1 MGMSASQARFLQLT
15 ARRSDVEYQAQ
26 QINFQRLQLSQV
38 LSQASAEYNDKV
50 SNRKMVYTFNNGEGR
65 QQVDV
70 TYANYKN
77 YMNQQ
82 GDTAN
87 AHAKIYLVSSS
98 GNKIVVASP
107 EDAQAMIDKSVG
119 TEREFNADDFV
130 VVEGLDDEDNFQR
143 ALQDGIYYFS
153 TLEHQQETDEYV
165 FKTQS
170 WDTLMSGAVSEVL
183 DTTDDAAAEAKFEKQ
198 QADIETKDKKLE
210 LTLNELESERNALH
224 TEIES
229 VQKVIDDNVESTFKI
244 FS

>member
-38 LSQASAEYNDKV
+38 LSQASSEYNDKM
-50 SNRKMVYTFNNGEGR
+50 SNRRMVYTFNNGEGR

-77 YMNQQ
+77 FMNQQ
-82 GDTAN
+82 GDTTN
-87 AHAKIYLVSSS
+87 THAKIYLVSSS
-98 GNKIVVASP
+98 GNKLVVGSK
-107 EDAQAMIDKSVG
+107 EDAQAMIDKSKG
-119 TEREFNADDFV
+119 TEREFNGDDFMI
-130 VVEGLDDEDNFQR
+130 VEGLDDTDNFQK
-143 ALQDGIYYFS
+143 ALKEGIYYFS
-153 TLEHQQETDEYV
+153 TLETESETGKSV
-165 FKTQS
+165 FKTQG
-170 WDTLMSGAVSEVL
+170 WDTLMAGAVSEEL
-183 DTTDDAAAEAKFEKQ
+183 DKTDDAAAEAKFKKQ
-198 QADIETKDKKLE
+198 QSEIENKDKKLE
-210 LTLNELESERNALH
+210 LTLNELETERDALH